1 MEDGFKEKT
10 FKDRPCCLT
19 ARKGK
24 KMGKGTIRSS
34 ESRTFYDRYTGT
46 CIRQVTAASAH
57 HHHPFFIIPAY
68 DDAMQ
73 RLIFVSYRTGNPQ
86 IFTEERATGELRQL
100 TDRPDLADSEWSV
113 HPSHDGKSVFFTAGT
128 SGWKLDLATLEERE
142 LVNFAATA
150 MKDEG
155 MVASA
160 MGTTALSHD
169 DKWWAIRFKVGK
181 ESALAIVDT
190 DTGEHDIILRRD
202 SIAHLQFCPDDAN
215 LLYYAGPLTDRVWVI
230 HRDGSGNRRLYA
242 RNIKKDEWITHET
255 WIPGTRE
262 LAFVDWP
269 RGVRCVN
276 VDTGME
282 RQIATFNAWH
292 AISNPAGTCMVADTN
307 FPDIGIQIF
316 DPRDGIGEPQTLCY
330 PGASSIGEHWN
341 GPFPYAHGP
350 IQVYAPQHTHPHPSF
365 SPDGQHIVFTS
376 DRSGYAQIYE
386 ATLNNT

>member
-1 MEDGFKEKT
+1 M
-10 FKDRPCCLT
+10 
-19 ARKGK
+19 A
-24 KMGKGTIRSS
+24 KGTVSGP
-34 ESRTFYDRYTGT
+34 ESRTFYDWRTGT
-46 CIRQVTAASAH
+46 CIRQVTSASTH

-73 RLIFVSYRTGNPQ
+73 RLIFVSNRTGIPQ
-86 IFTEERATGELRQL
+86 IFAEERATAELRQL
-100 TDRPDLADSEWSV
+100 TDRSDLGEWSV
-113 HPSHDGKSVFFTAGT
+113 HPSHDGKAVFFTAGT
-128 SGWKLDLATLEERE
+128 SGWRLDLETLEERE
-142 LVNFAATA
+142 LVNFDVACKSKLAVKSAATA

-155 MVASA
+155 MVAAA

-169 DKWWAIRFKVGK
+169 DKWWAVKFNIGK
-181 ESALAIVDT
+181 EAALAIIDT
-190 DTGEHDIILRRD
+190 DTGKHDIILQRD

-242 RNIKKDEWITHET
+242 QNIEKNEWITHET

-269 RGVRCVN
+269 RGVRCIN
-276 VDTGME
+276 VDTGAE
-282 RQIATFNAWH
+282 RQVTTFNAWH
-292 AISNPAGTCMVADTN
+292 AISNPTGTCMVADTN

-341 GPFPYAHGP
+341 GPFPYADGP

-365 SPDGQHIVFTS
+365 SPDGQHVVFTS

>member
-1 MEDGFKEKT
+1 M
-10 FKDRPCCLT
+10 
-19 ARKGK
+19 A
-24 KMGKGTIRSS
+24 KGTVYGP
-34 ESRTFYDRYTGT
+34 ESRTFYDRRTGT
-46 CIRQVTAASAH
+46 CIRQVTTASTH

-73 RLIFVSYRTGNPQ
+73 RLIFVSNRTGTPQ
-86 IFTEERATGELRQL
+86 VFAEERATGELRQL
-100 TDRPDLADSEWSV
+100 TDRPDLGEWSV
-113 HPSHDGKSVFFTAGT
+113 HPSHNGEAVFFTAGT
-128 SGWKLDLATLEERE
+128 SGWRLDLETLEERE
-142 LVNFAATA
+142 LVNFDVACKSKLAVKSAATA
-150 MKDEG
+150 MKEKG
-155 MVASA
+155 MVAAA

-169 DKWWAIRFKVGK
+169 DKWWAVKFNIGK
-181 ESALAIVDT
+181 EAALAIVDT
-190 DTGEHDIILRRD
+190 DTGKHDIILQRD

-242 RNIKKDEWITHET
+242 QNVEKNEWITHET

-269 RGVRCVN
+269 RGVRCIN
-276 VDTGME
+276 VDTGLE
-282 RQIATFNAWH
+282 RQVTSFNAWH
-292 AISNPAGTCMVADTN
+292 AISNPAGTRMVADTN
-307 FPDIGIQIF
+307 FPDVGIQTF

-330 PGASSIGEHWN
+330 PNASSIGEHWN
-341 GPFPYAHGP
+341 GPFPYAKGP

-386 ATLNNT
+386 ATFDET

>member
-1 MEDGFKEKT
+1 M
-10 FKDRPCCLT
+10 
-19 ARKGK
+19 A
-24 KMGKGTIRSS
+24 KGTVRPS
-34 ESRTFYDRYTGT
+34 ESRTFYDRCTGT
-46 CIRQVTAASAH
+46 RIRQVTAASAL

-73 RLIFVSYRTGNPQ
+73 RLIFVSYRTGTPQ
-86 IFTEERATGELRQL
+86 IFAEERATGELRQL
-100 TDRPDLADSEWSV
+100 TDRPDLGEWSV
-113 HPSHDGKSVFFTAGT
+113 HPSRNGNAVFFTAGT
-128 SGWKLDLATLEERE
+128 SGWRLDLETLEERE
-142 LVNFAATA
+142 LVNFDVACKSKLAVKSAATA
-150 MKDEG
+150 MKEEG
-155 MVASA
+155 MVAAA

-169 DKWWAIRFKVGK
+169 DKWWAVKFNIGK

-190 DTGEHDIILRRD
+190 DTGKHDIILRRD
-202 SIAHLQFCPDDAN
+202 SIAHLQFCPDDAD

-242 RNIKKDEWITHET
+242 QNVEKNEWITHET

-269 RGVRCVN
+269 RGVRCIN
-276 VDTGME
+276 VDTGLE
-282 RQIATFNAWH
+282 RQVTSFNAWH
-292 AISNPAGTCMVADTN
+292 AISNPAGTRMVADTN

-316 DPRDGIGEPQTLCY
+316 DPRDGVGEPQTLCY
-330 PGASSIGEHWN
+330 PDASSIGEHWN
-341 GPFPYAHGP
+341 GPFPYANGP

-386 ATLNNT
+386 ATFSDT

>member
-1 MEDGFKEKT
+1 M
-10 FKDRPCCLT
+10 
-19 ARKGK
+19 A
-24 KMGKGTIRSS
+24 KGTIHPS
-34 ESRTFYDRYTGT
+34 ESRTFYDRCTST
-46 CIRQVTAASAH
+46 RIRQVTAASAL

-73 RLIFVSYRTGNPQ
+73 RLIFVSYRTGTPQ
-86 IFTEERATGELRQL
+86 VFAEERATGELRQL
-100 TDRPDLADSEWSV
+100 TDRPDLGEWSV
-113 HPSHDGKSVFFTAGT
+113 HPSHNGEAVFFTAGT
-128 SGWKLDLATLEERE
+128 SGWRLDLETLEERE
-142 LVNFAATA
+142 LVNFDVACKSKLAVKSAATA

-155 MVASA
+155 MVAAA

-169 DKWWAIRFKVGK
+169 DKWWAVKFNIGK
-181 ESALAIVDT
+181 EAALAIVDT
-190 DTGEHDIILRRD
+190 DTGKHDIILQRD

-230 HRDGSGNRRLYA
+230 HRDGSRNRRLYA
-242 RNIKKDEWITHET
+242 QNVEKNEWITHET

-269 RGVRCVN
+269 RGVRCIN
-276 VDTGME
+276 VDTGLE
-282 RQIATFNAWH
+282 RQVTSFNAWH
-292 AISNPAGTCMVADTN
+292 AISNPAGTRMVADTN

-330 PGASSIGEHWN
+330 PNASAIGEHWN
-341 GPFPYAHGP
+341 GPFPYANGP

-386 ATLNNT
+386 ATLSNT

>member
-1 MEDGFKEKT
+1 M
-10 FKDRPCCLT
+10 
-19 ARKGK
+19 A
-24 KMGKGTIRSS
+24 KGTVHPS
-34 ESRTFYDRYTGT
+34 ESRTFYDRCTGT
-46 CIRQVTAASAH
+46 HIRQITAASAV

-73 RLIFVSYRTGNPQ
+73 RLIFVSYRTGTPQ
-86 IFTEERATGELRQL
+86 VFAEERATGELRQL
-100 TDRPDLADSEWSV
+100 TDRPDLGEWSV
-113 HPSHDGKSVFFTAGT
+113 HPSHNGEAVFFTAGT
-128 SGWKLDLATLEERE
+128 SGWRLDLETLEERE
-142 LVNFAATA
+142 LVNFDVACKSKLAVKSAATA

-155 MVASA
+155 MVAAA

-169 DKWWAIRFKVGK
+169 DKWWAVKFNIGK
-181 ESALAIVDT
+181 QAALAIVET
-190 DTGEHDIILRRD
+190 DTGKHDIILQRD
-202 SIAHLQFCPDDAN
+202 SIAHLQFCPDDAD

-242 RNIKKDEWITHET
+242 QNIEKNEWITHET

-269 RGVRCVN
+269 RGVRCIN
-276 VDTGME
+276 VDTGLE
-282 RQIATFNAWH
+282 RQVTSFNAWH
-292 AISNPAGTCMVADTN
+292 AISNPAGTRMVADTN

-330 PGASSIGEHWN
+330 PNASAIGEHWD
-341 GPFPYAHGP
+341 GPFPYANGP

-386 ATLNNT
+386 ATIRNT

>member
-1 MEDGFKEKT
+1 M
-10 FKDRPCCLT
+10 
-19 ARKGK
+19 A
-24 KMGKGTIRSS
+24 KGTVYGP
-34 ESRTFYDRYTGT
+34 ESRTFYDRCTGT
-46 CIRQVTAASAH
+46 QIRQVTAASAS

-73 RLIFVSYRTGNPQ
+73 RLIFVSNRTGTPQ
-86 IFTEERATGELRQL
+86 IFAEERATGELRQL
-100 TDRPDLADSEWSV
+100 TNRPDLAESEWSV
-113 HPSHDGKSVFFTAGT
+113 HPSHNGKAVFFTAGT
-128 SGWKLDLATLEERE
+128 SGWRLDLETLEERE
-142 LVNFAATA
+142 LVNFDAACKSKLAVKSAATA

-155 MVASA
+155 MVAAA

-169 DKWWAIRFKVGK
+169 DKWWAIRFKVGQ

-242 RNIKKDEWITHET
+242 RNAKKNEWITHET
-255 WIPGTRE
+255 WIPRTRE

-269 RGVRCVN
+269 RGVRCIN
-276 VDTGME
+276 VDTGAE
-282 RQIATFNAWH
+282 RQVTTINAWH

-307 FPDIGIQIF
+307 FPDIGIQVF

-330 PGASSIGEHWN
+330 PNASAIGEHWN
-341 GPFPYAHGP
+341 GPFPYANGP

-386 ATLNNT
+386 ATISNT